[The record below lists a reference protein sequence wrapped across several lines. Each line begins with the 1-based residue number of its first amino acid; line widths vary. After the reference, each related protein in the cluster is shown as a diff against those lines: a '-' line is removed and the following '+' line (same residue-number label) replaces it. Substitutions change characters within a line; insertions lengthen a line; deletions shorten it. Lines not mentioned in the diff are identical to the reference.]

1 MYKRLSALAA
11 YINIDKAFAE
21 ANAGVVDREMPWS
34 RSSRWVD
41 AGTLVLAGVVRLIL
55 AALTL
60 HLGFMEYNA
69 DGFTRVIHGYE
80 WLQHPRWEVGVWLPL
95 HFWLIG
101 GTLAL
106 WGNLYDAPKL
116 LSTIAG
122 LSTIASIYVITR
134 AISSRRAAVIA
145 AFLAAIFPFEVW
157 FSVSGMSDPIFSAFL
172 AASVAGFVHWWRS
185 NRLAPLTFASI
196 MMMAAT
202 AIRYEAWFY
211 AAVMVAIVTVT
222 AWHRRAR
229 WLPATVVA
237 GSSLSFAAI
246 WVEQSAMVLGGPFA
260 FANQTSTIKSQLAP
274 QNATSGLAERIL
286 AYGSAAFQVERSLIV
301 LGVLA
306 CLWLLWH
313 QPRHWIGYLVLVGG
327 QALLL
332 SLVSADF
339 SNLGPGS
346 ERYLLTNVLLLIPP
360 LAAVV
365 ADITLLPG
373 ITRFLSAA
381 LVAVALLSFSRQ
393 LSAPPRSYPDA
404 NTRSFGRFLAQQL
417 AAKSS
422 AGSQVAVLLPPPPSD
437 AFNAGY
443 ALRILSGHAGDVT
456 ITYQPA
462 QLQQDV
468 DTGAAQIWVLDTG
481 THAPWPQAARTERIG
496 RFVVGW
502 PPRLPHIVVVP
513 SSSPSLYRAQV
524 TGLEPDEGI
533 ASWLTSPEGRVAAM
547 PNGRADSNGRV
558 SFAFRPPTEASGQWA
573 LSVKIESSGATGVCD
588 FQMPHR

>member
-1 MYKRLSALAA
+1 MHKRVSDLAAFINLDSVSAEVDTRAADRDTPWWRSVRSFDVAALALAA
-11 YINIDKAFAE
+11 A
-21 ANAGVVDREMPWS
+21 
-34 RSSRWVD
+34 
-41 AGTLVLAGVVRLIL
+41 VRLIL
-55 AALTL
+55 AAVTL

-101 GTLAL
+101 GVLAL
-106 WGNLYDAPKL
+106 WDNLYDAPKL

-122 LSTIASIYVITR
+122 LSTLVSIYVIARTL
-134 AISSRRAAVIA
+134 SGRRAAVIA

-185 NRLAPLTFASI
+185 NRWLPLVFASL
-196 MMMAAT
+196 MMLAAT

-211 AAVMVAIVTVT
+211 AIVMAAIVTIT

-229 WLPATVVA
+229 WLPAALVA
-237 GSSLSFAAI
+237 GSSLIFAVV

-260 FANQTSTIKSQLAP
+260 FARQTAVIKSQLAP
-274 QNATSGLAERIL
+274 QNATAGLAQRFL

-306 CLWLLWH
+306 CLWLLW
-313 QPRHWIGYLVLVGG
+313 RRRAEWVGYVLLVGG

-360 LAAVV
+360 LAAVIT
-365 ADITLLPG
+365 DITCMTG
-373 ITRFLSAA
+373 VVRFLSA
-381 LVAVALLSFSRQ
+381 VPIAVLLLSFSRQ
-393 LSAPPRSYPDA
+393 LAAPPRSYPDA
-404 NTRSFGRFLAQQL
+404 NTRSLGKVLARQT
-417 AAKSS
+417 AN
-422 AGSQVAVLLPPPPSD
+422 GSRVTVLLPPPPSD
-437 AFNAGY
+437 AYNAGY
-443 ALRILSGHAGDVT
+443 ALRILSGHASDVT

-462 QLQQDV
+462 QLVQNV
-468 DTGAAQIWVLDTG
+468 DTGAAQVWVVDTG
-481 THAPWPQAARTERIG
+481 THAPQPQATRREQIG
-496 RFVVGW
+496 RFIVGW
-502 PPRLPHIVVVP
+502 TPRLPHLAVT
-513 SSSPSLYRAQV
+513 SSSSGGTFVARV
-524 TGLEPDEGI
+524 THLSANEEV
-533 ASWLTSPEGRVAAM
+533 SVWLTSPDGHVRAM
-547 PNGRADSNGRV
+547 PSQRANAAGDISFTFNLSGDVPGR
-558 SFAFRPPTEASGQWA
+558 WA
-573 LSVKIESSGATGVCD
+573 LSASGGKPPATGVC
-588 FQMPHR
+588 FFRVLPLPH